1 MIPQAQIQHDMLTL
15 LEDFTGCTC
24 VPSNTTKHKPSGTY
38 ISFSVINTSVKKG
51 TYAHTTIT
59 GEDGNETDVLFK
71 PATQTW
77 SFTAQSPDDA
87 EAMRIAMLISDFF
100 AEAKRLELEDKGI
113 IIADVGAITPRDNL
127 LTIEYEYRKGLDVK
141 LSLNNVIEDT
151 TTETINKATLSNDKL
166 GQVEIEK
173 E

>member
-1 MIPQAQIQHDMLTL
+1 MLGL
-15 LEDFTGCTC
+15 LENFTNCTC
-24 VPSNTTKHKPSGTY
+24 IPSNTTKSKPPYPY
-38 ISFSVINTSVKKG
+38 ISFSVINTSIQKG
-51 TYAHTTIT
+51 TYARDTIT
-59 GEDGNETDVLFK
+59 EEDGAEKNVLFK

-100 AEAKRLELEDKGI
+100 AEAGRLALYDRGI

-151 TTETINKATLSNDKL
+151 ITETIENISIRNDKV
-166 GQVEIEK
+166 GEIDVEK

>member
-1 MIPQAQIQHDMLTL
+1 MIPQAQIQRDMLSL
-15 LEDFTGCTC
+15 LEDFTNCTC
-24 VPSNTTKHKPSGTY
+24 IPSNTTKKKPPYPY
-38 ISFSVINTSVKKG
+38 ISFSVINTSVQKG
-51 TYAHTTIT
+51 TYARATIT
-59 GEDGNETDVLFK
+59 ENGTEKDVLFK

-77 SFTAQSPDDA
+77 SFTVQSPDDA

-141 LSLNNVIEDT
+141 LSLNNVIEDN
-151 TTETINKATLSNDKL
+151 TTETINKATLVNDDL
-166 GQVEIEK
+166 GQVDIVK